1 MYQRI
6 KVGVTGHRYHIDNEV
21 YERLFS
27 AFSQFLKERQGKV
40 LSVISSLAD
49 GADRVV
55 AQYMM
60 QQYGADLIVPLP
72 FEEEI
77 YRKDF
82 SIESQKEF
90 DTLMSEATMYFE
102 VASLKTDSRESG
114 YLQAGKAVVDS
125 CDILLAVW
133 DGKPARGVG
142 GTGDIVMYARK
153 RGRDVMFIDIETL
166 IVDSDNIKE
175 GKNGNDHKRD
185 ISGIKV

>member
-1 MYQRI
+1 MYQMI
-6 KVGVTGHRYHIDNEV
+6 KVGVTGHRYQIRDEV
-21 YERLFS
+21 YETLFS
-27 AFSQFLKERQGKV
+27 AFSQLLKEKHWKV

-49 GADRVV
+49 GTDRTV
-55 AQYMM
+55 AQHMM
-60 QQYGADLIVPLP
+60 QRYGADLIVPLP

-90 DTLMSEATMYFE
+90 DTLMNEAIIYFE

-114 YLQAGKAVVDS
+114 YLQAGKAVVDY

-142 GTGDIVMYARK
+142 GTGDIVMYADK
-153 RGRDVMFIDIETL
+153 LNKLILYIEPKTMVMKYRNWKED
-166 IVDSDNIKE
+166 DNEYKI
-175 GKNGNDHKRD
+175 
-185 ISGIKV
+185 